1 MSGASIVLYTNQSS
15 PKKTVTVPDVM
26 GYSLAEA
33 VDTLNNLG
41 INVHANNIGNVI
53 SQSISPGTV
62 VNKGSIIELEL
73 INNDTEVAG

>member
-1 MSGASIVLYTNQSS
+1 
-15 PKKTVTVPDVM
+15 M